1 MALCDHVDLY
11 EWRFSQYRDVVTRS
25 RDQVGV
31 FGSRQLSFVILI
43 SETHHI
49 PSPALSTDFP
59 YTA

>member
-49 PSPALSTDFP
+49 P
-59 YTA
+59 